1 MEVKVMTTFEL
12 SAADE
17 GKIEEFAG
25 NLFMAALATM
35 ELANIELGV
44 RLGLYEA
51 LAGAGAVTSAEL
63 ASLAGIA
70 ERYAREWLEQQAVAG
85 VVEVDDAR
93 QPPDERRFT
102 LPNAHAH
109 VLTVDDSEACMKPCA
124 AVVPLLGRAIEL
136 MEGAFRTGS
145 GVAFGD
151 FALHDMQAAFTRPVF
166 ANHLT
171 QHWLPALPDVQEKLS
186 SGERVRIAEVGCGEG
201 LAAIAI
207 ARTYANAAI
216 DGYDLD
222 EASIAV
228 ARDKAADAG
237 VVDRVRFEVRDAAD
251 PGIVGDYDL
260 VLAIE
265 MLHDVPDPVGILRT
279 MRKLAGVHGAVLVVD
294 ERAEDDFTAPAG
306 EMERFFYAFSTLH
319 CLSVSLQD
327 GGAGTGTVMR
337 ADTVRRYAAEAGFAT
352 VDVLDV
358 EHPQFRLYR
367 LS

>member
-1 MEVKVMTTFEL
+1 MTTIEL

-17 GKIEEFAG
+17 MKIEEFAG
-25 NLFMAALATM
+25 SLFMAALGTV
-35 ELANIELGV
+35 ELANVELGV

-51 LAGAGAVTSAEL
+51 LAAAGPVTAAEL
-63 ASLAGIA
+63 ASSAGIA

-85 VVEVDDAR
+85 VVEVDDAAR
-93 QPPDERRFT
+93 PADERRFT

-109 VLTVDDSEACMKPCA
+109 VLTADDSEACMKPCA
-124 AVVPLLGRAIEL
+124 AIVPLLGRAIEL
-136 MEGAFRTGS
+136 MEGAFRSGT

-171 QHWLPALPDVQEKLS
+171 QHWLPALPDVQAKLS
-186 SGERVRIAEVGCGEG
+186 SGDPVRIAEVGCGEG
-201 LAAIAI
+201 FAAITI
-207 ARTYANAAI
+207 AQTYPNAEI

-222 EASIAV
+222 NASIAV
-228 ARDKAADAG
+228 ASKTAVDAG
-237 VVDRVRFEVRDAAD
+237 LADRVQFQVRDAAD
-251 PGIVGDYDL
+251 PAIVGDYDL

-279 MRKLAGVHGAVLVVD
+279 MKKLAGMHGAVLVAD
-294 ERAEDDFTAPAG
+294 ERAEDAFTAPAG
-306 EMERFFYAFSTLH
+306 EMERFLYAFSTLH

-337 ADTVRRYAAEAGFAT
+337 ADTVRRYATDAGFAA
-352 VDVLDV
+352 VDVLEVD
-358 EHPQFRLYR
+358 HPQFRLYR